1 MHYST
6 SKTKLS
12 DPINQE
18 NRMASYQALEQLY
31 KEGKI
36 KQIGVS
42 NYTKAHLQHL
52 IDHCT
57 IIPHVHQFEL
67 HPCLHQ
73 PDILDLCHQNNI
85 QIQAYSSLGEG
96 KLIDGTVPING
107 LQDIATKYNTT
118 QAIIL
123 LRWAIQ
129 HHYAIIPKSKSPSR
143 VKQNTDIWT
152 IELSSQVSGEKKK
165 GLNN

>member
-1 MHYST
+1 
-6 SKTKLS
+6 
-12 DPINQE
+12 
-18 NRMASYQALEQLY
+18 MASYQALEQLY

-42 NYTKAHLQHL
+42 NYTKVHLQHL

-67 HPCLHQ
+67 HPCLYQ

-107 LQDIATKYNTT
+107 LQDMVTKYNTT

-143 VKQNTDIWT
+143 VKQNADIWT
-152 IELSSQVSGEKKK
+152 IELSSQDME
-165 GLNN
+165 LLDNIHQTQTHRFCWDPTDIF